1 MSNSSNF
8 GSTELQKHL
17 LEHKRFYQF
26 EGWLLIALGVGA
38 AMLPTITAI
47 TFNVIIAI
55 ALLTGGV
62 GRLLTWRRPQ
72 PDNFWRL
79 AGGLVFSIGGLLM
92 LLYPM
97 QGIAAFVMLLGALL
111 IIEGVFSFASAF
123 SMSSGSYSGWL
134 MLSGI
139 VSVVI
144 GVLVLGVFPEA
155 GMVYLALTFGLSL
168 ALTGICLLLLV
179 KESHESEAQHETA

>member
-1 MSNSSNF
+1 MSNSTSASALD
-8 GSTELQKHL
+8 STDLQKHL
-17 LEHKRFYQF
+17 QAHKRFYKF

-47 TFNVIIAI
+47 AFNVIIAI
-55 ALLTGGV
+55 ALLTGGI

-111 IIEGVFSFASAF
+111 IIEGVFSVASAF
-123 SMSSGSYSGWL
+123 FMSTGSFSGWL

-144 GVLVLGVFPEA
+144 GALVLGFFPEA

-168 ALTGICLLLLV
+168 ALTGACLLLLV
-179 KESHESEAQHETA
+179 KESHQGETQH